1 MRYKLFYR
9 VTNREILA
17 SILTIAWLVLGIW
30 LGIHFDPIWLSR
42 FGAIIIVTG
51 VIFAVTDLPTAL
63 EKRIK
68 SVAKVTN
75 ALVFNSYIRQIE
87 DDEKIILNE
96 DQKEALRNKL
106 LQINKIDDEHNAS
119 LPKKRF
125 LIVEAAIIC
134 IGTLVNGFGECL
146 ICTIT
151 HL

>member
-87 DDEKIILNE
+87 DDEKIY
-96 DQKEALRNKL
+96 
-106 LQINKIDDEHNAS
+106 
-119 LPKKRF
+119 
-125 LIVEAAIIC
+125 
-134 IGTLVNGFGECL
+134 
-146 ICTIT
+146 
-151 HL
+151 